1 VRARKAPDETELEEE
16 AEEGLLERVRAF
28 SAGVAVGSKNFVEQ
42 VFRERRELFGPK
54 RESGARPLDGGGG
67 MLPGALRALRD
78 LRRR

>member
-1 VRARKAPDETELEEE
+1 
-16 AEEGLLERVRAF
+16 
-28 SAGVAVGSKNFVEQ
+28 VAVGGKNFVEE

-78 LRRR
+78 LRQRKNSV